1 MASSQ
6 ASPPRD
12 ENLILHYDKP
22 ATNWEREA
30 LPIGNGQMGAM
41 IYGVPNEEKIQFNEE
56 SLWIGNEEDT
66 GAYQDFGE
74 IKIKWDGDEAVTD
87 YRRELDLNDA
97 IHRVTYTRGGIR
109 FTKEVFANAPSKVIV
124 LRLTANKP
132 GSISAL
138 VALSDAHAKEY
149 SLNYLSNPVVA
160 TPEDHRSETGTNPP
174 TLAITGVFPGYD
186 YGQGKHWLPLHRE
199 ARVRLLP
206 LGGTISLQGD
216 GIRVEHADSLTLLLA
231 AGTDFKQDRSSNWR
245 GELPHE
251 KISSRLDAAA
261 TKGYDSLRAEHVADY
276 RNLFQRVNLSLGG
289 HARPEI
295 PTDSRLKEYDPN
307 KPDLGLEELMF
318 QYGRYLLISSSREG
332 GLPANLQGKWNS
344 SNKPPWRC
352 DYHTDVNV
360 EMNYWMADVANLGE
374 CFEPYATWLNSIREV
389 RKEETAKSFKVRG
402 WAIKGESG
410 LFGGSTWNWVPGAS
424 AWLLQNSY
432 DHYRF
437 TGREEY
443 LRTAAYP
450 AMKEVC
456 EYWLDRLIEKPD
468 GTLVTPAGLSPEHGP
483 TEEGITFDQ
492 ELVWDLFNS
501 TIEAADLLGVDK
513 KFRDQLVEKKAKLLP
528 LRVGVWGQ
536 ILEWKEEKASAT
548 FDPSLDLKR
557 GAAQLS
563 QRLRTAGPDSA
574 AAFVWNSFPDALKD
588 RIQSAPDNPD
598 PLVEGLNL
606 LVQGPPLA
614 SHPCFAKSLEQIPH
628 LSTLIGECTTNPAL
642 VPFVNRWLL
651 VQGLKIDG
659 TRTLDT
665 PLDHHRHISHLI
677 AVFPGRE
684 ISPSTTPDLAKAA
697 AVSLMARG
705 EIGESMCEWAC
716 AWKTAQWARLG
727 NGDKAHVMLAHILSH
742 GSMPNLLCKAP
753 FQIDGNFGY
762 VAGVCEMLLQSHLDE
777 IDLLPALP
785 KVWPTGAVQGLRAR
799 GGHVV
804 DIDWKE
810 GKVTGFRIRSQASRD
825 LKVRV
830 NGNLKTMAS
839 EKL

>member
-1 MASSQ
+1 MVSLH
-6 ASPPRD
+6 ASPSRD

-41 IYGVPNEEKIQFNEE
+41 IYGDPNEERVQFNEE

-74 IKIKWDGDEAVTD
+74 IKIKGDGDETVTD

-97 IHRVTYTRGGIR
+97 IHRVTYTRGAIR
-109 FTKEVFANAPSKVIV
+109 FTKEAFANAPSKVVV
-124 LRLTANKP
+124 LRLTASKP
-132 GSISAL
+132 DSISVL
-138 VALSDAHAKEY
+138 ISLSDAHSKEY
-149 SLNYLSNPVVA
+149 SLNYTNKPVAA
-160 TPEDHRSETGTNPP
+160 TPEDHRSELGTNPP
-174 TLAITGVFPGYD
+174 SLAISGVFPSYD
-186 YGQGKHWLPLHRE
+186 YAQGKHWLPLHRE
-199 ARVRLLP
+199 ARGRLLP
-206 LGGTISLQGD
+206 VGGTVSVQGD
-216 GIRVEHADSLTLLLA
+216 DIRVEHADSLTLILA

-251 KISSRLDAAA
+251 KICSRLDAAVA
-261 TKGYDSLRAEHVADY
+261 KGYDSLRAEHIADY
-276 RNLFQRVNLSLGG
+276 RSLFDRVTLSLGG

-295 PTDSRLKEYDPN
+295 PTDVRLKEYVPN

-332 GLPANLQGKWNS
+332 GLPANLQGKWNF

-374 CFEPYATWLNSIREV
+374 CFEPYAVWLNSIREV

-437 TGREEY
+437 TGNKEY

-468 GTLVTPAGLSPEHGP
+468 GTLVTPVGLSPEHGP
-483 TEEGITFDQ
+483 AEEGITFDQ
-492 ELVWDLFNS
+492 ELVWDLFNN
-501 TIEAADLLGVDK
+501 TIEAADILGVDR

-528 LRVGVWGQ
+528 LKVGNWGQ

-557 GAAQLS
+557 GSAQLS
-563 QRLRTAGPDSA
+563 QRLRSAEADSA
-574 AAFVWNSFPDALKD
+574 AAFVWKSFPEALKD
-588 RIQSAPDNPD
+588 RIQSTPDNPE
-598 PLVEGLNL
+598 PLAEGLNL
-606 LVQGPPLA
+606 IVQGPSLA
-614 SHPCFAKSLEQIPH
+614 SQPCFAKNAEKS
-628 LSTLIGECTTNPAL
+628 
-642 VPFVNRWLL
+642 
-651 VQGLKIDG
+651 G
-659 TRTLDT
+659 TDT
-665 PLDHHRHISHLI
+665 PPSHIDRRMYNKPR
-677 AVFPGRE
+677 A
-684 ISPSTTPDLAKAA
+684 
-697 AVSLMARG
+697 
-705 EIGESMCEWAC
+705 
-716 AWKTAQWARLG
+716 
-727 NGDKAHVMLAHILSH
+727 
-742 GSMPNLLCKAP
+742 GS
-753 FQIDGNFGY
+753 
-762 VAGVCEMLLQSHLDE
+762 VCEPLAAGS
-777 IDLLPALP
+777 
-785 KVWPTGAVQGLRAR
+785 GAEA
-799 GGHVV
+799 
-804 DIDWKE
+804 
-810 GKVTGFRIRSQASRD
+810 
-825 LKVRV
+825 
-830 NGNLKTMAS
+830 
-839 EKL
+839 